1 MLARRRRGTANVH
14 ESFSDVALLMLA
26 TFVFLLVAI
35 IITARM
41 QEGDNSPL
49 LKQNNADMA
58 ETIKSLQAEN
68 ERLYAEREQ
77 QYTVDAE
84 EQIDEV
90 LKMVGLDSASGRKA
104 FDVFINGLKDIPGD
118 DIHLVIDATGSMH
131 GAATFMVPLLRVIV
145 IRTGK
150 KMAALTWFSDNTSET
165 YTGSMGEVFD
175 SFMNGAPFFG
185 SDETIGAAFTRVGEM
200 SPVPGA
206 YIMLGDEPS
215 DDDIYYDKIE
225 APVFPIAIG
234 RSDPNTHWE
243 YGQLAEK
250 TGGKLLQ
257 LRFE

>member
-1 MLARRRRGTANVH
+1 MLARRRGTANVH

-41 QEGDNSPL
+41 QGDDNGPL
-49 LKQNNADMA
+49 LQKSNDKMA
-58 ETIKSLQAEN
+58 ETIQRLQAEN
-68 ERLYAEREQ
+68 ERLYEERET
-77 QYTVDAE
+77 QYAVDAE
-84 EQIDEV
+84 EQIDQV
-90 LKMVGLDSASGRKA
+90 LKTVGLDSSTGRKD

-150 KMAALTWFSDNTSET
+150 KMSALTWFSDNTSET

-185 SDETIGAAFTRVGEM
+185 SNETIGAAFTRIGEM

-215 DDDIYYDKIE
+215 VDSIYYDKIE

-234 RSDPNTHWE
+234 RNNPNTHWE